1 MARLNG
7 KNAVITG
14 GTSGIGLA
22 TAQLFI
28 EEGAQVIIT
37 GQNETRLQEAAQKL
51 GNNAKSVK
59 ANVVSM
65 EDLEQLAKQ
74 VQGIFGSVDILFVNA
89 GVAKAAPFK
98 QVTEDSFDEEIAIN
112 FKGVFFTVQKLEPLM
127 KDGGSI
133 ILTTTSLDQTAMMGE
148 SVYSATKA
156 AVRSLARSFSVEL
169 LERKIRVNA
178 VAPGPIET
186 PIWSKMKMP
195 QEAMEQAAQQVIA
208 RTPAG
213 RFGKPEEIAKAVL
226 FLASDD
232 SSFMLGEE
240 ILVDGGWA
248 TL

>member
-1 MARLNG
+1 MGRLEN
-7 KNAVITG
+7 KTAVITG

-22 TAQLFI
+22 TAKLFL
-28 EEGAQVIIT
+28 EEGAKIAIT
-37 GQNETRLQEAAQKL
+37 GQNLTRLNDAAESLNSSVIPLQAQSQDVSSLEGLAAQVE
-51 GNNAKSVK
+51 AS
-59 ANVVSM
+59 
-65 EDLEQLAKQ
+65 
-74 VQGIFGSVDILFVNA
+74 FGAIDILFVNA
-89 GVAKAAPFK
+89 GVAKAMPFK
-98 QVTEDSFDEEIAIN
+98 AVTEAGFDEEVSIN
-112 FKGVFFTVQKLEPLM
+112 FKGAFFTVQKLEPLV

-133 ILTTTSLDQTAMMGE
+133 ILTTTCLDQTAMAGE
-148 SVYSATKA
+148 CVYSATKA

-186 PIWSKMKMP
+186 PIWSKMNMP
-195 QEAMEQAAQQVIA
+195 KEMMEKAAQQVIG
-208 RTPAG
+208 RVPMG
-213 RFGKPEEIAKAVL
+213 RFGQPEEIAKAVL